1 MYEFGIFLEET
12 VSTLNQL
19 RQALMLMV
27 STYLQSLASDET
39 DMEVESGD
47 SHVDLSLCLQMICC
61 CRDIMKEIETKEGN
75 GNALDEARSTLL
87 KLEVAC
93 MAHLETS
100 SLVTR
105 IKEIL
110 SQNEP
115 YSLYL
120 ELYYIL
126 EQEQCKQGE
135 PKRECLRK
143 ALQVL
148 LQLLQFYIY
157 FLWFLT
163 ISSCNSLFSK
173 TFFVFST
180 TSSSVSHFSDIF
192 KVLKNSAL

>member
-75 GNALDEARSTLL
+75 SNALDEARSTLL

-110 SQNEP
+110 SQNE
-115 YSLYL
+115 
-120 ELYYIL
+120 L

-148 LQLLQFYIY
+148 LQQHSFEIETVLEIIHGLVDASDSKTEEYHWVEQLLQIAK
-157 FLWFLT
+157 LSNDTHLT
-163 ISSCNSLFSK
+163 EE
-173 TFFVFST
+173 
-180 TSSSVSHFSDIF
+180 
-192 KVLKNSAL
+192 